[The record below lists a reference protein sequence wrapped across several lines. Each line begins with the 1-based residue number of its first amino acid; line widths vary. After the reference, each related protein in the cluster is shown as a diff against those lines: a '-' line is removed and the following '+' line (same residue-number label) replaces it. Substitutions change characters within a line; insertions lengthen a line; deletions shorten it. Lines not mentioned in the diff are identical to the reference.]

1 MARKRLFKR
10 VKLSYLELF
19 LTGNDRNEEKKYSQ
33 YKHNAWA
40 GGSLD
45 VIDGKNGNI
54 AVSLNVP
61 EYFQDTKYYT
71 SSYFCYFLF
80 NSVTIICELLKE
92 GCLSFFLHGF
102 ICPELLQHRIHCAYI
117 KFGIF

>member
-1 MARKRLFKR
+1 MARYFLFKR

-19 LTGNDRNEEKKYSQ
+19 LTGNDHNEEKKYSQ

-45 VIDGKNGNI
+45 VIDGKNRNI

-61 EYFQDTKYYT
+61 EYFQDTKYYVSLRT
-71 SSYFCYFLF
+71 CYFLF
-80 NSVTIICELLKE
+80 NSVPIICKLLKE
-92 GCLSFFLHGF
+92 ECLSFFLHGF
-102 ICPELLQHRIHCAYI
+102 ICPELLEHRIH
-117 KFGIF
+117 